1 MDSAMTGDVH
11 AAMQAWIARTEPV
24 ADQPEGT
31 LQYRWFG
38 HVRAVVEAES
48 AYLVLM
54 RIETDPEWR
63 GQGEGSAVLDWL
75 KTLCDQHSVTLLG
88 QANVDDET
96 GLGQEALL
104 DWYARHGFQ
113 IDDTHQGEPLV
124 WYPARPGA
132 ES

>member
-1 MDSAMTGDVH
+1 MMGDVH
-11 AAMQAWIARTEPV
+11 AAMQAWVERTEPV

-31 LQYRWFG
+31 LKYRWFG
-38 HVRAVVEAES
+38 HVRAVLEAES

-54 RIETDPEWR
+54 RIQTEPGWR
-63 GQGEGSAVLDWL
+63 GRGEGSAVLEWL
-75 KTLCDQHSVTLLG
+75 KTLCDEHGVTLLG

-96 GLGQEALL
+96 GLGQQALL

-132 ES
+132 